1 MPQPSPAGWP
11 GERGGLVSGE
21 PRADG
26 ASEIPDAVLDEL
38 RSAFAG
44 EAGSGGRD
52 DGGDAARREAPRRA
66 EPARQVLGGDDLDD
80 ADDLLDLSEP
90 VARLPEREQ
99 ELIEPWRTRAPGDLT
114 STSPRSKK
122 DAAKAAKRAAKD
134 ERKQIK
140 QAVKDAKAAAKS
152 GAPVDAA
159 SHAGA
164 GSGRATIVIGGDDLP
179 DAVYLGD
186 DAEVRLRE
194 VHAPVGGTHSTAA
207 DPIQIGDDLDS
218 SGVFDAVEPR
228 TGSMDPRV
236 RARRIAVKRA
246 AGRRRL
252 IWVAV
257 IVGIVVIVTAV
268 LAVLASSLFGV
279 EQVRI
284 TGAVYTDPAALQA
297 IVDDLDGDPI
307 LLVDTKEIEQRIEAI
322 AWVERAVVTTDFPHR
337 VDIDIRERSPI
348 ATFAGSDGRYR
359 VIDRDGRVLAIL
371 DSRPVDYME
380 ITGAAPDTDVAGFA
394 GTPFAHA
401 AQLAQALPPEIRAIT
416 VSVSV
421 DATTGD
427 LGLALQPDVE
437 VRLGG
442 FDDLDDKL
450 ARLLQFMRNT
460 EDLSVYSRLDVSTGE
475 VSKTSR

>member
-1 MPQPSPAGWP
+1 M
-11 GERGGLVSGE
+11 SGE

-26 ASEIPDAVLDEL
+26 AGEIPDAVLDEL

-44 EAGSGGRD
+44 DGAVEPGS
-52 DGGDAARREAPRRA
+52 A
-66 EPARQVLGGDDLDD
+66 PARAVVRDEPPARAPAAGHVIGDDASDD
-80 ADDLLDLSEP
+80 LDDLLDLSAP
-90 VARLPEREQ
+90 VGRPMDRERA

-122 DAAKAAKRAAKD
+122 DAAKAAKQASKD
-134 ERKQIK
+134 ERKQIRR
-140 QAVKDAKAAAKS
+140 AVKDAKAAAK
-152 GAPVDAA
+152 GAPTGVPDSADVPGAA
-159 SHAGA
+159 ARS
-164 GSGRATIVIGGDDLP
+164 TIVIGGDDLP
-179 DAVYLGD
+179 DAVYLDD
-186 DAEVRLRE
+186 DADVHLRAI
-194 VHAPVGGTHSTAA
+194 HAHAGGSS
-207 DPIQIGDDLDS
+207 DPIVIGDDLDS
-218 SGVFDAVEPR
+218 SGVFDAVEAR
-228 TGSMDPRV
+228 SGSMDPRV

-252 IWVAV
+252 IWV
-257 IVGIVVIVTAV
+257 GIVAGVVLIITAA

-279 EQVRI
+279 EEVRI
-284 TGAVYTDPAALQA
+284 TGAVYVDQVGLDT

-307 LLVDTKEIEQRIEAI
+307 LLVDTQEIERQVEAL

-337 VDIDIRERSPI
+337 VDIDIRERAPI
-348 ATFAGSDGRYR
+348 ATFAGSDGRFR

-380 ITGAAPDTDVAGFA
+380 ITGAAPDTEVAGSA

-416 VSVSV
+416 TSVSV

-427 LGLALQPDVE
+427 LGLQLQPDVE
-437 VRLGG
+437 IRLGG

-460 EDLSVYSRLDVSTGE
+460 EDLSIYSRLDVSTGE

>member
-1 MPQPSPAGWP
+1 M
-11 GERGGLVSGE
+11 SGE

-44 EAGSGGRD
+44 EPAMSPASEPHRAPAPDVVSRGAVPVRHTI
-52 DGGDAARREAPRRA
+52 GGDP
-66 EPARQVLGGDDLDD
+66 DDLDD

-90 VARLPEREQ
+90 VARMVDREQ
-99 ELIEPWRTRAPGDLT
+99 PELIEPWRTRAPGDLT

-122 DAAKAAKRAAKD
+122 DAVRAAKRAARG

-140 QAVKDAKAAAKS
+140 RAVKDAKAAAKGS
-152 GAPVDAA
+152 PPAVGAAA
-159 SHAGA
+159 DVAGA
-164 GSGRATIVIGGDDLP
+164 GAAGRATIVIGGDDLP

-194 VHAPVGGTHSTAA
+194 VHAAAGGALGASG

-228 TGSMDPRV
+228 SGSMDPRV

-252 IWVAV
+252 IWVAIV
-257 IVGIVVIVTAV
+257 VGIVVVVTAA

-284 TGAVYTDPAALQA
+284 TGAVYADPVELQA
-297 IVDDLDGDPI
+297 IVDDLDGEPI
-307 LLVDTKEIEQRIEAI
+307 LLVDTTEVEERLEAI

-337 VDIDIRERSPI
+337 VDIDLRERAPI

-380 ITGAAPDTDVAGFA
+380 ITGAAPDADVAAFA

-416 VSVSV
+416 TSVSV

-427 LGLALQPDVE
+427 LGLALQPEVE

-460 EDLSVYSRLDVSTGE
+460 EDLAIYSRLDVSTGE

>member
-1 MPQPSPAGWP
+1 M
-11 GERGGLVSGE
+11 VNGE
-21 PRADG
+21 PRTDG
-26 ASEIPDAVLDEL
+26 PAEIPDSVLDEL

-44 EAGSGGRD
+44 EAG
-52 DGGDAARREAPRRA
+52 AAPERAAAPDRPAPSAAGAPRR
-66 EPARQVLGGDDLDD
+66 VLGDDLPDVD
-80 ADDLLDLSEP
+80 LGAGTHGADDRQDGGRGRAADGLPPRVVEPPPSDL
-90 VARLPEREQ
+90 V
-99 ELIEPWRTRAPGDLT
+99 EPWRTRAPGDLT

-122 DAAKAAKRAAKD
+122 DAAKASKRAARE
-134 ERKQIK
+134 ERKQIRA
-140 QAVKDAKAAAKS
+140 AVKDARKAAK
-152 GAPVDAA
+152 GGEPVPVPGTGP
-159 SHAGA
+159 GA
-164 GSGRATIVIGGDDLP
+164 GGPATIVIGGDDDLP
-179 DAVYLGD
+179 DALYLDD

-194 VHAPVGGTHSTAA
+194 VHASAGGPIA
-207 DPIQIGDDLDS
+207 DTIVIGDDLDS

-252 IWVAV
+252 IWVA
-257 IVGIVVIVTAV
+257 IVGGVVLLVTAA

-284 TGAVYTDPAALQA
+284 TGAVYTDAAALQA
-297 IVDDLDGDPI
+297 IVDDVDGDAI
-307 LLVDTKEIEQRIEAI
+307 LLLDTTALEERIEAL

-337 VDIDIRERSPI
+337 VDIDIRERLPL
-348 ATFAGSDGRYR
+348 ATFAGSDGSYR
-359 VIDRDGRVLAIL
+359 VIDRDGRVLAVL
-371 DSRPVDYME
+371 DNQPVDYLL
-380 ITGAAPDTDVAGFA
+380 ITGAAPDTDVAGYS

-401 AQLAQALPPEIRAIT
+401 AQLAQALPPEIRTIT
-416 VSVSV
+416 TSVSV
-421 DATTGD
+421 DATSGD
-427 LGLALQPDVE
+427 LGLVLQPEVE

>member
-1 MPQPSPAGWP
+1 M
-11 GERGGLVSGE
+11 SGE

-44 EAGSGGRD
+44 ESAGAPAD
-52 DGGDAARREAPRRA
+52 APRRA
-66 EPARQVLGGDDLDD
+66 APRPAEPVRQVIGDDLD
-80 ADDLLDLSEP
+80 DDLLDLSEP
-90 VARLPEREQ
+90 IGPIREREQ
-99 ELIEPWRTRAPGDLT
+99 PDLIEPWRTRAPGDLS

-122 DAAKAAKRAAKD
+122 EAAKAAKRAAKE
-134 ERKQIK
+134 EREQIK
-140 QAVKDAKAAAKS
+140 RAVKEAKAAAKR
-152 GAPVDAA
+152 GGPDT
-159 SHAGA
+159 A
-164 GSGRATIVIGGDDLP
+164 GSPGDAGTSAPGRSTIVIGGDDLP
-179 DAVYLGD
+179 DAVYLDD

-194 VHAPVGGTHSTAA
+194 VHASVGGTHAGVPGDT
-207 DPIQIGDDLDS
+207 IQIGDDLDS

-228 TGSMDPRV
+228 SGSMDPRV

-257 IVGIVVIVTAV
+257 VVGIVVILTAA

-279 EQVRI
+279 EDVRI
-284 TGAVYTDPAALQA
+284 SGAVYTDPAALQA
-297 IVDDLDGDPI
+297 IVDDLDGEPI
-307 LLVDTKEIEQRIEAI
+307 LLVDSEDIERRLEAI

-337 VDIDIRERSPI
+337 VDIDIRERSPL
-348 ATFAGSDGRYR
+348 ATFAGSDGRFR

-394 GTPFAHA
+394 GAPFAHA

-416 VSVSV
+416 TAVSV

-460 EDLSVYSRLDVSTGE
+460 EDLAVYSRLDVSTGE